1 MALQFQAPGNR
12 GSFIPIAIDLAAAS
26 WGQYLAKNLV
36 RFKQGRQG
44 EAPNWEGR
52 GENIAESGAGV
63 PLTDRSWWEGRFV
76 LCPLHLRAQTEAGTL
91 EAELVDAVA
100 AVSRERRIV
109 STAMAGRDG
118 TVKEYINEGDW
129 SVNLVVGIQATE
141 GGKITDDYP
150 SEALREL
157 RKILDVKDRIEVASE
172 FLKIF
177 DITHIV
183 VKSYGATQTTEQN
196 YQAVTISAVSDE
208 AVEIY
213 SNEYN

>member
-12 GSFIPIAIDLAAAS
+12 GSFIPVAIDLAAAS

-44 EAPNWEGR
+44 DSPSWEGR
-52 GENIAESGAGV
+52 GQDIAESGAGV
-63 PLTDRSWWEGRFV
+63 PLTDRGWWESRFV

-91 EAELVDAVA
+91 EVELVDAIA

-118 TVKEYINEGDW
+118 TVKEYINDGDW
-129 SVNLVVGIQATE
+129 ALNLLVGVQAVE
-141 GGKITDDYP
+141 NGEILDDYP

-157 RKILDVKDRIEVASE
+157 RRLLDVKAAIEVQSE
-172 FLKIF
+172 FLAIF
-177 DITHIV
+177 DITKIV
-183 VKSYGATQTTEQN
+183 IRSYAATQTTESN
-196 YQAVTISAVSDE
+196 YQAVSISAVSDE
-208 AVEIY
+208 
-213 SNEYN
+213 EYEVFSMDY

>member
-1 MALQFQAPGNR
+1 MALPIQAPGKA

-44 EAPNWEGR
+44 EAPSWEGR
-52 GENIAESGAGV
+52 GEAISESGAGV
-63 PLTDRSWWEGRFV
+63 PLTDRGWWEGRYV
-76 LCPLHLRAQTEAGTL
+76 LCPVHLRAETESGAV

-109 STAMAGRDG
+109 STALTGRDG

-129 SVNLVVGIQATE
+129 TVNLVVGLQATE
-141 GGKITDDYP
+141 SGRILDEYP

-157 RKILDVKDRIEVASE
+157 RKILDVKDRVEVASE

-183 VKSYGATQTTEQN
+183 IKSYSATQTTEQN
-196 YQAVTISAVSDE
+196 YQAVSISAVSDE

-213 SNEYN
+213 SNEYK